1 VKTDQKGG
9 LIRRF
14 REAVE
19 SLEIPEE
26 LLGQPTVTLEGDK
39 SAWIE
44 GHRGIVRYEDDRIE
58 IAAKGCL
65 IRFCGKELRL
75 AVMDRDDIRI
85 VGRLSSVEY
94 MRGERK

>member
-1 VKTDQKGG
+1 MKTDQKGG

-39 SAWIE
+39 SAWMT
-44 GHRGIVRYEDDRIE
+44 GSRSRQR
-58 IAAKGCL
+58 AA
-65 IRFCGKELRL
+65 
-75 AVMDRDDIRI
+75 
-85 VGRLSSVEY
+85 
-94 MRGERK
+94 